1 MGHSLFSLV
10 IMPLSD
16 KIAKIYLGRKS
27 SKASAR
33 NSAKSTS
40 KPTQR
45 KNRAPEQPLEVE
57 ESIETQNIGLE
68 ESTDF
73 LTEDS
78 RKMSEISLNSDAQT
92 PRTPMSSKTQQSI

>member
-1 MGHSLFSLV
+1 
-10 IMPLSD
+10 MPLSD

-45 KNRAPEQPLEVE
+45 KNRAPERPSEAE
-57 ESIETQNIGLE
+57 EIIETQNIGLE
-68 ESTDF
+68 GQIVKIHHKYPKKYHKSV
-73 LTEDS
+73 
-78 RKMSEISLNSDAQT
+78 
-92 PRTPMSSKTQQSI
+92 PY